1 MHADCSS
8 HSSMTKHHVALLLAY
23 HVVLLI
29 VDIPGMHCIML
40 ALLRDFMHN
49 ALQRYFTKKK
59 IRFIAQRVGF
69 RADLCK
75 ALCETSMHRQN
86 AMSFLF
92 VLMVNETAIVVQRT
106 ACPVS
111 AIPPTVLYG
120 FFFEILQVLFFM
132 VCKYAHGLC

>member
-29 VDIPGMHCIML
+29 VDIPGMHCIRL

-49 ALQRYFTKKK
+49 ALQRYFTKK
-59 IRFIAQRVGF
+59 IRFMAQRAGF
-69 RADLCK
+69 RADLRNK
-75 ALCETSMHRQN
+75 PLHRQN

-106 ACPVS
+106 ACPV
-111 AIPPTVLYG
+111 
-120 FFFEILQVLFFM
+120 
-132 VCKYAHGLC
+132 